1 MKLDNLRQVKLTNDS
16 FYTVREK
23 LVQIEEKESPFLFKL
38 LEWYNSKTFGGITFS
53 DGVERSKMELE
64 KENLKKVKK

>member
-1 MKLDNLRQVKLTNDS
+1 MKLDNLRHVKLTNDS

-23 LVQIEEKESPFLFKL
+23 VVQIDEKESPFIFKL
-38 LEWYNSKTFGGITFS
+38 LEWYNSKTIGSITFN

-64 KENLKKVKK
+64 KENIKKVKK